1 MGSGPLGRYTVLTV
15 GVNIHGRTNRL
26 GGDPL
31 PVWPHGVGDEPV
43 APLQASGGLNPA
55 MLPREEP
62 GSAEAHDSA
71 RNSATSSVP
80 RISTR
85 VSDAREYSSM
95 DPLVS

>member
-1 MGSGPLGRYTVLTV
+1 MAGPTGSAVIHSRSKASRVFGGSLRYA
-15 GVNIHGRTNRL
+15 
-26 GGDPL
+26 
-31 PVWPHGVGDEPV
+31 E
-43 APLQASGGLNPA
+43 ASQTRRS

-62 GSAEAHDSA
+62 GSAEAHDSARNSA

-85 VSDAREYSSM
+85 VSDAREYSSI

>member
-1 MGSGPLGRYTVLTV
+1 MAGPTGSAVIHSRSKASRVFGGSLRYA
-15 GVNIHGRTNRL
+15 
-26 GGDPL
+26 
-31 PVWPHGVGDEPV
+31 E
-43 APLQASGGLNPA
+43 ASQTRRSPRISQSAAWAGIRRCLNPA